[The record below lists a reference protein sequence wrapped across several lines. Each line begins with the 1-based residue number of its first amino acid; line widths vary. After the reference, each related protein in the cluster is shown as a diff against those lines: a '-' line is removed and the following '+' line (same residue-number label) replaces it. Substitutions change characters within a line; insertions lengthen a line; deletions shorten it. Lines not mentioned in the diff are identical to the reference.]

1 MVHLINEI
9 NDIIF
14 EELTINHNVKTN
26 TKEISTLIKNEFLK
40 KYTSGDFNSE
50 GYKIISFNNDYI
62 LNYIHNDD
70 NCNETIKLII
80 NIFCFN
86 NEQSIKNAEIKYGFK
101 SNVITLFRKL
111 GEDNV
116 LCNVSLDIPAIGNQI
131 IEKELYNVVQHELNH
146 VFQQI
151 YANVNYKFDN
161 RYFSSINKL
170 NSTDEQQ
177 KEIAQLIYYLQPEEI
192 YSFVNGMYGEVTQIF
207 KVKNNTVDINDLIK
221 RSETWNIM
229 VDCQKYL
236 NNLINNQNIS
246 ELNSLLQNYNI
257 TYDKFIRTYSK
268 RLNILKNKVG
278 KCIIKIKMD
287 LFNLEECSIVMTFG
301 VLNET
306 LKKNVPL
313 FYDFYKINNKLCL

>member
-9 NDIIF
+9 NNIIF
-14 EELTINHNVKTN
+14 EDLTINHNVKTN
-26 TKEISTLIKNEFLK
+26 AKEISTLIKNEFLK
-40 KYTSGDFNSE
+40 KYTNGDFNNE

-62 LNYIHNDD
+62 LNYIHNDN
-70 NCNETIKLII
+70 NCNENINLIV

-86 NEQSIKNAEIKYGFK
+86 NSQSIKNAEIKYGFK
-101 SNVITLFRKL
+101 SNGITLFRKL
-111 GEDNV
+111 GKDNV
-116 LCNVSLDIPAIGNQI
+116 LCNVSFDIPAIGNQI

-151 YANVNYKFDN
+151 YANDNYKFDN

-177 KEIAQLIYYLQPEEI
+177 KEITQLIYYLQPEEI
-192 YSFVNGMYGEVTQIF
+192 SSFVNGMYGEVTQIF
-207 KVKNNTVDINDLIK
+207 KSENNTEDINDLIK

-229 VDCQKYL
+229 VNCQNYL

-246 ELNSLLQNYNI
+246 ELNNLLQNYDI
-257 TYDKFIRTYSK
+257 TYDKFIRIYSK

-287 LFNLEECSIVMTFG
+287 LFKLKECSIVMTFG
-301 VLNET
+301 ILNET
-306 LKKNVPL
+306 LKRNVPL

>member
-9 NDIIF
+9 NNIIF
-14 EELTINHNVKTN
+14 EDLTINHNVKTN
-26 TKEISTLIKNEFLK
+26 AKEISTFIKNEFLK
-40 KYTSGDFNSE
+40 KYTNGDFNTE
-50 GYKIISFNNDYI
+50 GYKIISFNSSYN
-62 LNYIHNDD
+62 LNYMHNDD
-70 NCNETIKLII
+70 NCNENIKLIV

-86 NEQSIKNAEIKYGFK
+86 NNQSIKNAEIKYGFK
-101 SNVITLFRKL
+101 SNGMTLYRKL
-111 GEDNV
+111 GKDNV
-116 LCNVSLDIPAIGNQI
+116 LCNVSFDIPAIGNQI
-131 IEKELYNVVQHELNH
+131 IEKELNNVVQHELNH
-146 VFQQI
+146 IFQQI
-151 YANVNYKFDN
+151 YANDNYKFDN

-192 YSFVNGMYGEVTQIF
+192 SSFVNGMYGEVTQIF
-207 KVKNNTVDINDLIK
+207 KSENNTEDINDLIK

-229 VDCQKYL
+229 VNCQNYL

-246 ELNSLLQNYNI
+246 ELNILLQNYDI
-257 TYDKFIRTYSK
+257 TYDKFIRIYSK

-287 LFNLEECSIVMTFG
+287 LFNLKECSIVMTFG

-306 LKKNVPL
+306 LKRNVPL
-313 FYDFYKINNKLCL
+313 FYDFYKII